1 MVEFWSDNSSPK
13 IQNYLF
19 SQEVRFPDAKFIS
32 SDVCLV
38 LWFNIHYIKSN
49 CDTNSNEPVIFSKVF
64 EIQDRCSS
72 GQFLFPVS
80 NVVYYACLTGRCLI
94 SDCFPFVFHVHMES
108 VSPTMCP
115 ILDLLNPCDTT
126 KMFFDSL
133 YIVQNSAFDTWSTY
147 KMFPFCCLLTP
158 GSFYKF
164 LYFLYR

>member
-126 KMFFDSL
+126 KMFCWQFVYSSKQCFWHL
-133 YIVQNSAFDTWSTY
+133 IHLQNVSI
-147 KMFPFCCLLTP
+147 LLPINTRE
-158 GSFYKF
+158 F
-164 LYFLYR
+164 L